1 MAEVKFENNEP
12 YVELYPKKKSLAEK
26 IKEKTKSGIKG
37 IGSAVASKID
47 NKINTMI
54 EERRIYEQEYQKAKK
69 QAKINYIKKK
79 AIMDARRSVF
89 SAFDVPMVSSLDR
102 NMNSFFGR
110 QSRRILKSRKKK
122 KRPKHRVYKSN
133 SLWW

>member
-12 YVELYPKKKSLAEK
+12 YVELYPKKKSLVEK

-37 IGSAVASKID
+37 IGSTVASKID

-89 SAFDVPMVSSLDR
+89 SAFDVPMVS
-102 NMNSFFGR
+102 GR
-110 QSRRILKSRKKK
+110 RSRRISKYRKKRKSR
-122 KRPKHRVYKSN
+122 RRRHELDP
-133 SLWW
+133 LWW